1 MKNIFILLLSISIMS
16 ISCETTESS
25 PQVIGFSVANGA
37 ESTDIVAGPDDIANI
52 WATYID
58 AHNERD
64 IESIRSLNADGF
76 QAFGSAGEVVE
87 GSDAHIAFLSE
98 WFEANNPRWTILWAI
113 SNSGQTPEGEYLDFV
128 TAGHEVKLSVDGND
142 ITVYQVIDANIA
154 DGKIVNFNVF
164 QQERGQASAE

>member
-1 MKNIFILLLSISIMS
+1 MKKILILLSIFMIST
-16 ISCETTESS
+16 SCETPEAS
-25 PQVIGFSVANGA
+25 QVIGFSINNDGERSDITLEADI
-37 ESTDIVAGPDDIANI
+37 TDI
-52 WATYID
+52 WLEYID

-128 TAGHEVKLSVDGND
+128 TAGHEVTLSVDGND
-142 ITVYQVIDANIA
+142 VTVYQVIDANIA